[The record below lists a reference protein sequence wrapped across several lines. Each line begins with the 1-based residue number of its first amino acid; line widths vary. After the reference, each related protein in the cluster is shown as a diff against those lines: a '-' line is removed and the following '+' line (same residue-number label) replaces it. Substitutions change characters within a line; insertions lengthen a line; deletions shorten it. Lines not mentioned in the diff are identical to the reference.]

1 MTQSFVFTLSFFKGH
16 TIKDADLRI
25 TLAHMLAQYHNT
37 RNTDLKRVRENG
49 YSYAI
54 SEFYKDL
61 FLGKCTGLYEAFSMF
76 QAMRDRERKYKRNKR
91 ASRARQAKLAREIE
105 LYQLGGAQ

>member
-1 MTQSFVFTLSFFKGH
+1 VTQSFVFTLSFFKGH

-37 RNTDLKRVRENG
+37 RNTDLNRVRENG

-54 SEFYKDL
+54 SEFYSEFYKDL

-91 ASRARQAKLAREIE
+91 ASRARQAKLAREI
-105 LYQLGGAQ
+105 